1 MLLAFALSAVCLMA
15 PVDGPVVAEYAPV
28 GSYGGHWGIDYA
40 APVGA
45 PVRAPAS
52 GRVTFAGS
60 IAGMRSVTIEPV
72 PGFKVSLS
80 YLSEIEQSSGASVG
94 RGEVIGRSGSPHG
107 VNGVHLS
114 TRIDGEYVDPGTQLG
129 CRDTDITRALRLVT
143 PPGPYARQRAHRDPG
158 RDVRP
163 DPYRPSPRRRD
174 GIVRSRPRP
183 GVVHARWR
191 PVAKKEPVS
200 SHQPPNVWR

>member
-15 PVDGPVVAEYAPV
+15 PVDGPVIAEYAPV

-40 APVGA
+40 AAVGSQ
-45 PVRAPAS
+45 VRAPAS
-52 GRVTFAGS
+52 GRITFAGS
-60 IAGMRSVTIEPV
+60 VAGMRSVTIEPV

-80 YLSEIEQSSGASVG
+80 YLSEVTVASGTMLD
-94 RGEVIGRSGSPHG
+94 RGEVVGRSGSPHG
-107 VNGVHLS
+107 ANGVHLS
-114 TRIDGEYVDPGTQLG
+114 TRIDGEYVDPESQLG

-143 PPGPYARQRAHRDPG
+143 PPGPYARQRAHWDPG

-174 GIVRSRPRP
+174 GSVRSRPRP
-183 GVVHARWR
+183 GVVHARR
-191 PVAKKEPVS
+191 
-200 SHQPPNVWR
+200 